1 MIMLELVREKKE
13 NHKSVGNEE
22 RGKREREKGRRRDR
36 ETGRNIERRERR
48 KREIVSVSKMEV
60 KRERREIKRYC

>member
-13 NHKSVGNEE
+13 NHKSVGKEE
-22 RGKREREKGRRRDR
+22 RGKREREK
-36 ETGRNIERRERR
+36 ERQGDRERR
-48 KREIVSVSKMEV
+48 KREIVSVSMMEV